1 MNQDHN
7 EVELKL
13 AIPVEAIAA
22 FRRDPLLAQP
32 VRHGSATLLNQYFD
46 TPELL
51 LRRRGIALRIRKAG
65 RIWLQTVKQAGIVEG
80 GLSTRPEW
88 EQRFPGH
95 FDFSAI
101 DDPALRRLL
110 ERHQMSLAAV
120 FATDFRRESWV
131 VEPEPG
137 CRIEVALDRGS
148 ISARDASQP
157 LAEVELELQAG
168 TPAQLLS
175 FGCALAQRHPL
186 YPDERSKAMRGYALF
201 SGEPALSPRHA
212 RHPALDPDADPELAF
227 REIAG
232 ECLAQI
238 AANLLGTLDSGDP
251 EFAHQLRVAIR
262 RLRSAFKLFEPALPD
277 GFAPAWQPQLRTLA
291 GIAGGAREWDVLLS
305 EILEPV
311 VQLAP
316 DYPGL
321 AELVAAAQT
330 RRNAAHAK
338 MRESLRR
345 PEFGFLVV
353 SLMGAI
359 LAPGHTSA
367 QLATATDAQPAP
379 RLADFAAL
387 QLKGLGRRAARAAA
401 AATAAQ
407 GDVSRLHELRLRL
420 KRLRYATEFVGRLV
434 RSPGALRLRKIVSL
448 QTSLGLLNDLSVSGS
463 LMESLAA
470 EHPQTREAI
479 AFVGGHH
486 LATWRDRAVPDAV
499 RGIRWKD
506 LARDWKPDRK
516 Q

>member
-1 MNQDHN
+1 MNQDTHK

-13 AIPVEAIAA
+13 AICDDAIAA

-32 VRHGSATLLNQYFD
+32 VRHGSAGLLNQYFD
-46 TPELL
+46 TPGLL

-65 RIWLQTVKQAGIVEG
+65 RTWLQTVKQAGIVEG

-88 EQRFPGH
+88 EQRFSGH

-101 DDPALRRLL
+101 DDPALQRLL
-110 ERHQMSLAAV
+110 ERHQMRLEAV
-120 FATDFRRESWV
+120 FTTDFRRETWV
-131 VEPEPG
+131 VESEPG

-148 ISARDASQP
+148 ISAREASQP
-157 LAEVELELQAG
+157 LAEVELELLAG

-175 FGCALAQRHPL
+175 FGCALAQHHPL

-212 RHPALDPDADPELAF
+212 RQPVLDPEADPAQAF
-227 REIAG
+227 RDIAG

-238 AANLLGTLDSGDP
+238 AANLLGTLDSDDP
-251 EFAHQLRVAIR
+251 EFAHQLRVGIR
-262 RLRSAFKLFEPALPD
+262 RLRSALKLFEAVLPD
-277 GFAPAWQPQLRTLA
+277 DFATTWQAQLRTLA

-305 EILEPV
+305 QIIDPV
-311 VQLAP
+311 ARLAP
-316 DYPGL
+316 EYPGL
-321 AELVAAAQT
+321 ADLNAAAQA
-330 RRNAAHAK
+330 RRDAAHAK

-345 PEFGFLVV
+345 PEFGHLVI
-353 SLMGAI
+353 SLMRAV
-359 LAPGHTSA
+359 LTPGLPTA
-367 QLATATDAQPAP
+367 QVATPTDAPPTP

-387 QLKGLGRRAARAAA
+387 QLKRLGRRAARAAA
-401 AATAAQ
+401 AAEQ
-407 GDVSRLHELRLRL
+407 GDVPRLHELRLRL
-420 KRLRYATEFVGRLV
+420 KRLRYAMEFVGRLV
-434 RSPGALRLRKIVSL
+434 RSPSALRLRKIVSL
-448 QTSLGLLNDLSVSGS
+448 QTSLGLLNDLSVSGP

-470 EHPQTREAI
+470 EHPHFRETI
-479 AFVGGHH
+479 AFIGGHH

-506 LARDWKPDRK
+506 LARHWKPNRK